1 MKHEIL
7 NQPWVKI
14 GTDLFSFVN
23 KDYVIHCVK
32 TVNLRRNEGKYGLDK
47 TSYLEN
53 FHVVI
58 QLDYTFFF
66 FLWILRNDNGPKFTS
81 YEYKTVSQ
89 EWDCKDITS
98 GPRYPKW
105 NGFVERNIQTV
116 KRAPQQ
122 SLRTGD
128 IGRTLGTL
136 VPKFEITNNEISS
149 KNDD

>member
-32 TVNLRRNEGKYGLDK
+32 TVNLRRNEGKYGPEK

-66 FLWILRNDNGPKFTS
+66 FFSDILRYQILKHPLILRNDNGPKFTS

-98 GPRYPKW
+98 GPRYPK
-105 NGFVERNIQTV
+105 
-116 KRAPQQ
+116 
-122 SLRTGD
+122 
-128 IGRTLGTL
+128 
-136 VPKFEITNNEISS
+136 
-149 KNDD
+149 